1 MYDLLVNLVKGSIP
15 YTYIQV
21 AHYTGKRVSE
31 WLAYIPSLT
40 LHNAHELFMKEE
52 EKKKNLIFILLFF
65 FSVSCHF
72 NLPIQGSQ
80 KSEEKL
86 KLSLKLC
93 LGQIA
98 KLENKILKFKLHIFH
113 RSLSRELSLA

>member
-1 MYDLLVNLVKGSIP
+1 MILQYSIAMFVHMCCNRVYCYIDVILYVEPMYDLLVNLVKGSIP

-52 EKKKNLIFILLFF
+52 EKKKT
-65 FSVSCHF
+65 
-72 NLPIQGSQ
+72 
-80 KSEEKL
+80 
-86 KLSLKLC
+86 
-93 LGQIA
+93 
-98 KLENKILKFKLHIFH
+98 
-113 RSLSRELSLA
+113 